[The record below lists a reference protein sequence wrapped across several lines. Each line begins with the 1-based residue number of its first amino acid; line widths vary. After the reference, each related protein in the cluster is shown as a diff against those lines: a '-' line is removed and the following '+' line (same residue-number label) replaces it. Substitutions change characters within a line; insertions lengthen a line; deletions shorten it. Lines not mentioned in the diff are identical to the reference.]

1 MLRQWYEDTVND
13 GTTFRRRFRWAM
25 VALWLA
31 EVATIVA
38 VVIRT

>member
-13 GTTFRRRFRWAM
+13 ADKFVRRFRWAM
-25 VALWLA
+25 VALWLT
-31 EVATIVA
+31 ELATIVA